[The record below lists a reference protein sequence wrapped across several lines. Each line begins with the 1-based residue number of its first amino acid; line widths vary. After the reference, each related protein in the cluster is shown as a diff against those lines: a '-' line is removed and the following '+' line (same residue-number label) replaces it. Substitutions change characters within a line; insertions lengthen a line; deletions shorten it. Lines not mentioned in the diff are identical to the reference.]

1 MSEGSGGR
9 ALSPLVVHVYAF
21 KGAGLQLIFPSIV
34 GLLTARSPSQ
44 LLVRN
49 GPLKQTAKRATP
61 LAANRLHPRRPGQRP
76 RGLQRQRWGLLPQ
89 SLPHPHLTGAPPG
102 TGAHLETTQ

>member
-1 MSEGSGGR
+1 MSEGSGGWG
-9 ALSPLVVHVYAF
+9 LSPVVHFYAF
-21 KGAGLQLIFPSIV
+21 KGAGLQLILPSI
-34 GLLTARSPSQ
+34 GPLTARSPSQ

-76 RGLQRQRWGLLPQ
+76 LGLQRQRWGLLPQ

-102 TGAHLETTQ
+102 TGARLETTQ